1 MPLRTGTRLGPYEIQ
16 GPLGAGGMGEVYRAV
31 DTRLHRP
38 VAVKILPEHLSGDDR
53 FRQRFD
59 REAKVISNL
68 SHPNICA
75 LFDVGS
81 QEGVD
86 FLVMEYLEGSTLA
99 DRLAGG
105 RLSSDE
111 TLRLGIQIAD
121 ALHAAHRVGV
131 VHRDLKP
138 GNIMLTRGGVKL
150 LDFGLAKPL
159 VRGTGALGPTV
170 KLTDAEGDQP
180 LTEKGSILGTVPYMA
195 PEQLEGREADA
206 RTDIFSLGAVLYE
219 MTTGVKAFEGDSKAS
234 LIAKIMSSEPPPMSE
249 LQHLTPPAL
258 ERLVK
263 ACLAKDPDERIQT
276 VYDVKLHLQWIAEG
290 GSAAGMPSPVSSHRR
305 LRFRLGWALAGLFFV
320 ISAFLTGRFLE
331 SRETSTPAIRASV
344 ILPPEGSFNLDAAN
358 TAISPDGTRLAFVAA
373 DSSGK
378 RHLWIRPLA
387 SPDVEML
394 PGSEGAALPF
404 WSPDSRQLGFF
415 VAGKLLRIS
424 VSGERRVQVVCDAAG
439 GRGGTWNREG
449 TMLFCPASSGPLYRV
464 ASSGGQPVQVTSIDT
479 TLGETAHRFPQ
490 FLPDGDHFIF
500 VSIPAGPEGFPIRA
514 ASLSDPRPTTL
525 VRAHS
530 AAVFAPP
537 GYLLFERDGSLLS
550 QPVNPS
556 KVQIQGEPTFLPDR
570 PGYSTYNG
578 SPMVSVSSNQ
588 VLAFFTPGMAR
599 NRLEWF
605 DREGKSLGTVP
616 VPPGAFHHPV
626 LSPDGNRVALNGP
639 EEEVWIV
646 DLERSLSTRLTFGAE
661 GGSPFPTWSPNGDR
675 IYFASTTGDSRNVYW
690 KSSSGAGR
698 RELLAELPDVFN
710 APLDISPDGKT
721 VLVRSLR
728 EATGE
733 DLLLVS
739 LNGDPEVRPYLE
751 SPFSEMDGAFS
762 PDGRWIAYRSD
773 ESGRPEV
780 YVRSFPD
787 PTAKYRISINGSGDR
802 HGRYRPRWAHGGREL
817 IYVAGDGVTLIST
830 AVTLGDTLK
839 VGTTRV
845 LFELPRNHS
854 GFDIHGDRILVCDP
868 RPGHLPPS
876 LTVVTNWAARADAES
891 R

>member
-31 DTRLHRP
+31 DTRLDRP
-38 VAVKILPEHLSGDDR
+38 VAVKILPHHLSGDDQ

-81 QEGVD
+81 QDGVD
-86 FLVMEYLEGSTLA
+86 FMVMEYLEGDTLA

-105 RLSSDE
+105 RLSFDE

-121 ALHAAHRVGV
+121 ALLAAHRAGV

-138 GNIMLTRGGVKL
+138 GNIMLTRAGVKL
-150 LDFGLAKPL
+150 LDFGLAKPF
-159 VRGTGALGPTV
+159 VRGTDALGPTV

-180 LTEKGSILGTVPYMA
+180 LTRKGSILGTVQYMA
-195 PEQLEGREADA
+195 PEQLEGKEADA
-206 RTDIFSLGAVLYE
+206 RTDIFSLGTVLYE
-219 MTTGVKAFEGDSKAS
+219 MTTGVKAFEGDSQAS

-258 ERLVK
+258 EQLVK
-263 ACLAKDPDERIQT
+263 VCLAKDPDERLQN
-276 VYDVKLHLQWIAEG
+276 VHDVKLHLKWVVEG
-290 GSAAGMPSPVSSHRR
+290 GSAAGTPAPVSSRRR

-320 ISAFLTGRFLE
+320 ISAFVAGRLLE
-331 SRETSTPAIRASV
+331 SRGTSTPAIRASV
-344 ILPPEGSFNLDAAN
+344 LLPPGGFFNLDAAN
-358 TAISPDGTRLAFVAA
+358 EAISPDGTRLAFVAA

-387 SPDVEML
+387 SLNVEML

-415 VAGKLLRIS
+415 VEAGKLLRIS

-449 TMLFCPASSGPLYRV
+449 TILFCPASSGPLYRV
-464 ASSGGQPVQVTSIDT
+464 GSSGGQPVQVTSIDT

-525 VRAHS
+525 LRAHS
-530 AAVFAPP
+530 AAVYAPP
-537 GYLLFERDGSLLS
+537 GHLLFERDGSLLS

-556 KVQIQGEPTFLPDR
+556 KAQIQGEPTFLPER
-570 PGYSTYNG
+570 PGYSNYKG
-578 SPMVSVSSNQ
+578 SPAVSVSFNQ
-588 VLAFFTPGMAR
+588 VLAFLTPGATR
-599 NRLEWF
+599 NQLEWF
-605 DREGKSLGTVP
+605 DWEGKSLGTVT
-616 VPPGAFHHPV
+616 VPPGAFDHPV
-626 LSPDGNRVALNGP
+626 LSPDGNRIALNGP
-639 EEEVWIV
+639 EAEVWIV

-675 IYFASTTGDSRNVYW
+675 IYFASTTGGSRNVYW
-690 KSSSGAGR
+690 RSSSGEGG
-698 RELLAELPDVFN
+698 RELLAKLPDVFN
-710 APLDISPDGKT
+710 SPLDISPDGKT
-721 VLVRSLR
+721 ALVRSLR
-728 EATGE
+728 EATE
-733 DLLLVS
+733 NDLLLVS
-739 LNGDPEVRPYLE
+739 LNGNPEVRPYLD

-787 PTAKYRISINGSGDR
+787 PSAKYRISINGSADL

-817 IYVAGDGVTLIST
+817 IYVAGDCVTLMST
-830 AVTLGDTLK
+830 AVTLGDTFK
-839 VGTTRV
+839 VGTTRA
-845 LFELPRNHS
+845 LFKLPRNHS

-868 RPGHLPPS
+868 SRGQVPPS
-876 LTVVTNWAARADAES
+876 LTVVTKWAGGSS
-891 R
+891 RR